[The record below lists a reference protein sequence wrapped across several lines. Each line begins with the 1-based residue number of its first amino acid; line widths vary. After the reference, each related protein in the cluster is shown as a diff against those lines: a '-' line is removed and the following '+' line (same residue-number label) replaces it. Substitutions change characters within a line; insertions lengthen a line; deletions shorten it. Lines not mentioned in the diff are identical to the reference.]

1 MKVFLSI
8 SCIFNFLGVQID
20 KKITSRITL
29 WLGKTDQTR
38 YNVKFYQILSSGM
51 KYLIIIANG
60 LTDDPIAEKNNLT
73 PLQIAETPNLDRL
86 ATEGRCGSTLTIPEG
101 LLPGNDVSFLS
112 LLGYDPIKYKAGAAS
127 FDILSAGI
135 SLEPGEIPL
144 CCDFVSLQS
153 GHNDMVMKDYTGGQ
167 LSKNDSE
174 DLLKALQDQVFDA
187 KVRFHSL
194 GSYHNVATIQELSIS
209 ERLTPP
215 DELIGEGIRDH
226 MPAGKEAKALV
237 FVLNQAQIILHNHPL
252 GKKLKETEK
261 DPVNSVWFWG
271 NGPLPKLP
279 PFEEKYTFDA
289 SVVSASSLF
298 QGMAKAAGMDFI
310 SKGTGFMD
318 TDYQAKAETALE
330 ELKTKDV
337 VYLQVSA
344 PERASMQ
351 GSVDDKILA
360 IEDFDKKVLGPIME
374 ALAENKELTAL
385 LTVNHFCSANQMRFG
400 RDPVPFAVY
409 PSRSG
414 PDAIETF
421 DEQILSSETL
431 QFESG
436 PSLISAL
443 FKGEL

>member
-1 MKVFLSI
+1 
-8 SCIFNFLGVQID
+8 
-20 KKITSRITL
+20 
-29 WLGKTDQTR
+29 
-38 YNVKFYQILSSGM
+38 M

-86 ATEGRCGSTLTIPEG
+86 ATEGRCGSTITIPEG
-101 LLPGNDVSFLS
+101 LIPGNDISFLS
-112 LLGYDPIKYKAGAAS
+112 LLGYDPVKYKAGAAA
-127 FDILSAGI
+127 FDALSANV

-167 LSKNDSE
+167 LSKEDSE
-174 DLLKALQDQVFDA
+174 SLVEALQDQVFDA

-194 GSYHNVATIQELSIS
+194 GSYHNLATIQGLSLS
-209 ERLTPP
+209 ERLNPP
-215 DELIGEGIRDH
+215 DELIGEGIRDY
-226 MPAGKEAKALV
+226 MPGGKEAKGLI

-252 GKKLKETEK
+252 SKKLKENNK

-271 NGPLPKLP
+271 NGPTPQLP
-279 PFEEKYTFDA
+279 PFEEKYTFKG
-289 SVVSASSLF
+289 SVVSSSSLF

-310 SKGTGFMD
+310 SQGTGFMD
-318 TDYQAKAETALE
+318 TDYQAKTEATFE

-337 VYLQVSA
+337 VYLQISA

-351 GSVDDKILA
+351 GSIDDKILA
-360 IEDFDKKVLGPIME
+360 IEDFDKKALGPILE
-374 ALAENKELTAL
+374 KLDENKELTAL
-385 LTVNHFCSANQMRFG
+385 LTVNHFCSANKMKFG

-414 PDAIETF
+414 SDTVEAF
-421 DEQILSSETL
+421 DEQILSSKTL

-436 PSLISAL
+436 PNLIAAL

>member
-1 MKVFLSI
+1 
-8 SCIFNFLGVQID
+8 
-20 KKITSRITL
+20 
-29 WLGKTDQTR
+29 
-38 YNVKFYQILSSGM
+38 M

-86 ATEGRCGSTLTIPEG
+86 TFEGRCGSTRTIPEG
-101 LLPGNDVSFLS
+101 LLPGNDISFLS
-112 LLGYDPIKYKAGAAS
+112 LLGYDPLKYKAGAAF

-167 LSKNDSE
+167 LSKEDSE
-174 DLLKALQDQVFDA
+174 DLLKTLQEQVFDA

-194 GSYHNVATIQELSIS
+194 GGYHNIATIQGLSLS
-209 ERLTPP
+209 ERLNPP
-215 DELIGEGIRDH
+215 DELIGEGIRDY
-226 MPAGKEAKALV
+226 MPTGKDSKALV
-237 FVLNQAQIILHNHPL
+237 FILNQAQIILHNHPL
-252 GKKLKETEK
+252 GKKHKEEGK
-261 DPVNSVWFWG
+261 DPINSVWFWG
-271 NGPLPKLP
+271 NGPIPKIP
-279 PFEEKYTFDA
+279 PFEEKYTFNA
-289 SVVSASSLF
+289 SAVSASSLF

-318 TDYQAKAETALE
+318 TDYEAKAETALQ

-337 VYLQVSA
+337 VYLQISA

-351 GSVDDKILA
+351 GSADDKILA
-360 IEDFDKKVLGPIME
+360 IEDFDKKTLEPIIKTLE
-374 ALAENKELTAL
+374 NNKELTVL
-385 LTVNHFCSANQMRFG
+385 LTVNHFCSANKMKFG
-400 RDPVPFAVY
+400 RDPVPFVVY

-414 PDAIETF
+414 RDTIETF

-431 QFESG
+431 QFDSG
-436 PSLISAL
+436 PSLIAAL
-443 FKGEL
+443 FKGDM